1 MSNWKYTL
9 KNNLKTLKFTFSFLV
24 GENVKNSNYFKRYIQ
39 AAGKMGPGIAR
50 LSKDEKWFSSRAR
63 GCWPCLDG
71 AAEASSPGS
80 DLVHGDLAATWGS
93 DYFPMVLF
101 GGPTKPKLCINS
113 KILVYTILQHGPKQ
127 SVASSNWVDT
137 FFGNHTLCIEHIV
150 ELISFLEIIPFVL
163 STLCQK
169 HSGEVGAQIEF
180 GKCHSLNWSSLIH
193 PSPCFAADI
202 ERICWKI
209 PSVPTKDFK
218 RKE

>member
-1 MSNWKYTL
+1 
-9 KNNLKTLKFTFSFLV
+9 
-24 GENVKNSNYFKRYIQ
+24 
-39 AAGKMGPGIAR
+39 MGPGIAR

-101 GGPTKPKLCINS
+101 GGPTKPKLCIKG
-113 KILVYTILQHGPKQ
+113 KILVNTILQHGPKR
-127 SVASSNWVDT
+127 SVASFNWVDIFSGNNIEQIVPKT
-137 FFGNHTLCIEHIV
+137 FRWSWIPNRIWKM
-150 ELISFLEIIPFVL
+150 SFTE
-163 STLCQK
+163 Q
-169 HSGEVGAQIEF
+169 
-180 GKCHSLNWSSLIH
+180 SSLIH

-209 PSVPTKDFK
+209 PSVPTKDFN
-218 RKE
+218 RIE